1 MVDMDS
7 MFRNEMQCLSNA
19 VLQACLRQRLLATW
33 GILPLVRKLVQDN
46 AVPVALVERV
56 ELHQCPRERGLVL
69 YELHLQLEDGQ
80 CFHQEFQGSGFAAEH
95 RTFTLYDRRRDGK
108 VEHLHLVH

>member
-1 MVDMDS
+1 MDDMSS
-7 MFRNEMQCLSNA
+7 MFRNEMRCLSNA
-19 VLQACLRQRLLATW
+19 VLQSCIRQELLATW

-46 AVPVALVERV
+46 AVPVHRV
-56 ELHQCPRERGLVL
+56 VKVDMHQCPRERGLVQHV
-69 YELHLQLEDGQ
+69 LHLMLDDGQ
-80 CFHQEFQGSGFAAEH
+80 CFHREFQGSGFNAEH